1 MEGKSPAWQPGLHC
15 STRNSGLVDHLM
27 SVRPLPHAEEDT
39 SHRKAKR
46 AVTTRSWQV
55 GEHTEHVNNNSHQ
68 QSNDNNNDSNHNNSW
83 KLENK
88 KEVGL
93 NFPQK
98 SQKSNIYQH
107 PLHCDAKTIEIGLLL
122 VADIKSFS
130 LGDYLPFSS
139 RHLTNRF
146 GLEGVKQFTVQS
158 FHSCTQWDV
167 KKYHNERSRLLKDCN
182 NNHASKKK
190 KKSSSDTLNIGSRS
204 SECGLYFCSK

>member
-1 MEGKSPAWQPGLHC
+1 MVEKLPGAALNIN
-15 STRNSGLVDHLM
+15 TEMRNS
-27 SVRPLPHAEEDT
+27 
-39 SHRKAKR
+39 
-46 AVTTRSWQV
+46 QV
-55 GEHTEHVNNNSHQ
+55 
-68 QSNDNNNDSNHNNSW
+68 
-83 KLENK
+83 K
-88 KEVGL
+88 
-93 NFPQK
+93 P
-98 SQKSNIYQH
+98 

-146 GLEGVKQFTVQS
+146 GLEGAKQFTVQS

-190 KKSSSDTLNIGSRS
+190 KSPRLTL
-204 SECGLYFCSK
+204 